1 MVETDHRPL
10 VPIFKKAPFAA
21 PPSLQRMPLQLQSYD
36 LDVDYIPGKQ
46 IPVADSL
53 SRSFVDDTFSGLPKD
68 IEAQIHS
75 VLANLPISDKKLREI
90 ETESDNNR
98 QFQLPKHII
107 LNGSCRQIVF
117 VGQQG
122 FFNCH

>member
-10 VPIFKKAPFAA
+10 VPFFKKSPFAA
-21 PPSLQRMPLQLQSYD
+21 PPSLQRMSLQLQSYD

-68 IEAQIHS
+68 NEAQIHS
-75 VLANLPISDKKLREI
+75 ALANLHISDRKLRKI

-107 LNGSCRQIVF
+107 LNGSC
-117 VGQQG
+117 GQTCFCG
-122 FFNCH
+122 TTRIF

>member
-10 VPIFKKAPFAA
+10 VPICKKSPFAA
-21 PPSLQRMPLQLQSYD
+21 PPSFQRMSLQLQSYD
-36 LDVDYIPGKQ
+36 LGVDYILGKQ

-68 IEAQIHS
+68 IETQIHS
-75 VLANLPISDKKLREI
+75 VLANLPISNRKLRII

-98 QFQLPKHII
+98 QFQLP
-107 LNGSCRQIVF
+107 
-117 VGQQG
+117 
-122 FFNCH
+122 

>member
-10 VPIFKKAPFAA
+10 VPICKKSPFAA
-21 PPSLQRMPLQLQSYD
+21 PPSFQRMSLQLQSYD

-46 IPVADSL
+46 IPVVDSL

-75 VLANLPISDKKLREI
+75 VLANLPISNRKLREI

-98 QFQLPKHII
+98 QFQLP
-107 LNGSCRQIVF
+107 
-117 VGQQG
+117 
-122 FFNCH
+122 